1 MCKLRSVHT
10 GQVRR
15 SRSDTGKKM
24 TDKNFK
30 LEEEKK
36 GKERITEEYFHTEM
50 FHVKQSAVEQRFEE
64 QLVAF
69 GIRLSDMQKKQFL
82 TYYKNLVLW
91 NQVMNLTAITDME
104 EVYTKHFV
112 DSLSFIK
119 AISGQAMPEG
129 SRLIDVGTGA
139 GFPGL
144 PLAIVY
150 PGLQVTLMDSLNK
163 RIRFL
168 DDTVG
173 QLGLANIITVYAV
186 YRYRAP
192 EVAMMV
198 GVRIVLGSVFSG
210 NWMALLYSACGSFL
224 CLLGML
230 LLRRLIDERHLWI
243 GSVCGALLHNTG
255 QMAAALLVTQTPS
268 LLLYFPFL
276 IVSGCLA
283 GLFTGLCAQL
293 LLPRLKRF
301 DRE

>member
-1 MCKLRSVHT
+1 MCKLRAVRT

-15 SRSDTGKKM
+15 SCGDTGKKM
-24 TDKNFK
+24 TEKNLK
-30 LEEEKK
+30 VEEEKN
-36 GKERITEEYFHTEM
+36 GKERITEEYFQTEM

-64 QLVAF
+64 QLDSF

-168 DDTVG
+168 DDTVE
-173 QLGLANIITVYAV
+173 QLGLANVRTVHARAEELARNKQYREQYDLCCSRAV
-186 YRYRAP
+186 ANISTLSEYCLPFIKQGGLFISYKSEKAEEELKESGKAVTILGGKLEDKIRFILPGTDYQ
-192 EVAMMV
+192 
-198 GVRIVLGSVFSG
+198 RI
-210 NWMALLYSACGSFL
+210 
-224 CLLGML
+224 L
-230 LLRRLIDERHLWI
+230 LLIRKIKATPGKYPRKA
-243 GSVCGALLHNTG
+243 G
-255 QMAAALLVTQTPS
+255 TPS
-268 LLLYFPFL
+268 KEPLH
-276 IVSGCLA
+276 
-283 GLFTGLCAQL
+283 
-293 LLPRLKRF
+293 
-301 DRE
+301 

>member
-1 MCKLRSVHT
+1 
-10 GQVRR
+10 
-15 SRSDTGKKM
+15 M
-24 TDKNFK
+24 TDKIIK

-64 QLVAF
+64 QLDSF

-82 TYYKNLVLW
+82 TYYKNLILW

-168 DDTVG
+168 DDTVE
-173 QLGLANIITVYAV
+173 QLGLANVRTVHARAEELARNKQYREQYDLCCSRAV
-186 YRYRAP
+186 ANISTLSEYCLPFIKQGGLFISYKSEKAEEELKESGKAVTILGGKLEDKIRFILPGTDYQ
-192 EVAMMV
+192 
-198 GVRIVLGSVFSG
+198 RI
-210 NWMALLYSACGSFL
+210 
-224 CLLGML
+224 L
-230 LLRRLIDERHLWI
+230 LLIRKIKATPGKYPRKA
-243 GSVCGALLHNTG
+243 G
-255 QMAAALLVTQTPS
+255 TPS
-268 LLLYFPFL
+268 KEPLH
-276 IVSGCLA
+276 
-283 GLFTGLCAQL
+283 
-293 LLPRLKRF
+293 
-301 DRE
+301 

>member
-1 MCKLRSVHT
+1 
-10 GQVRR
+10 
-15 SRSDTGKKM
+15 M
-24 TDKNFK
+24 TDKIIK

-168 DDTVG
+168 DDTVE
-173 QLGLANIITVYAV
+173 QLGLANVRTVHARAEELARNKQYREQYDLCCSRAV
-186 YRYRAP
+186 ANISTLSEYCLPFIKQGGLFISYKSEKAEEELKESGKAVTILGGKLEDKIRFILPGTDYQ
-192 EVAMMV
+192 
-198 GVRIVLGSVFSG
+198 RI
-210 NWMALLYSACGSFL
+210 
-224 CLLGML
+224 L
-230 LLRRLIDERHLWI
+230 LLIRKIKATPGKYPRKA
-243 GSVCGALLHNTG
+243 G
-255 QMAAALLVTQTPS
+255 TPS
-268 LLLYFPFL
+268 KEPLH
-276 IVSGCLA
+276 
-283 GLFTGLCAQL
+283 
-293 LLPRLKRF
+293 
-301 DRE
+301 

>member
-1 MCKLRSVHT
+1 
-10 GQVRR
+10 
-15 SRSDTGKKM
+15 M
-24 TDKNFK
+24 TEKNLK
-30 LEEEKK
+30 LEEEKN
-36 GKERITEEYFHTEM
+36 GKERITEEYFQTEM

-64 QLVAF
+64 QLAAF

-168 DDTVG
+168 DDTVK
-173 QLGLANIITVYAV
+173 QLGLANVRTVHARAEELARNKQYREQYDLCCSRAV
-186 YRYRAP
+186 ANISTLSEYCLPFIKQGGLFISYKSEKAEEELKESGKAVTILGGKLEDKIRFILPGTDYQ
-192 EVAMMV
+192 
-198 GVRIVLGSVFSG
+198 RI
-210 NWMALLYSACGSFL
+210 
-224 CLLGML
+224 L
-230 LLRRLIDERHLWI
+230 LLIRKIKATPGKYPRKA
-243 GSVCGALLHNTG
+243 G
-255 QMAAALLVTQTPS
+255 TPS
-268 LLLYFPFL
+268 KEPLH
-276 IVSGCLA
+276 
-283 GLFTGLCAQL
+283 
-293 LLPRLKRF
+293 
-301 DRE
+301 

>member
-64 QLVAF
+64 QLAAF

-168 DDTVG
+168 DDTVR
-173 QLGLANIITVYAV
+173 QLGLTNVRTVHKESAFWMIRWDSWGLPISVPCTPGRRNWPEINSTGNNMICAV
-186 YRYRAP
+186 PGRLP
-192 EVAMMV
+192 T
-198 GVRIVLGSVFSG
+198 
-210 NWMALLYSACGSFL
+210 SA
-224 CLLGML
+224 
-230 LLRRLIDERHLWI
+230 
-243 GSVCGALLHNTG
+243 
-255 QMAAALLVTQTPS
+255 PS
-268 LLLYFPFL
+268 LNT
-276 IVSGCLA
+276 VCLS
-283 GLFTGLCAQL
+283 
-293 LLPRLKRF
+293 
-301 DRE
+301 

>member
-64 QLVAF
+64 QLAAF

-119 AISGQAMPEG
+119 AISDQDMPSG
-129 SRLIDVGTGA
+129 SKLIDVGTGA

-144 PLAIVY
+144 PLAIIY

-173 QLGLANIITVYAV
+173 QLGLANIRTVHARAEELARNKQHREQYDLCCSRAV
-186 YRYRAP
+186 ANISTLSEYCLPFIKQGGLFISYKSEKAEEELKESGKAVTILGGKLEDKIRFILPGTDYQ
-192 EVAMMV
+192 
-198 GVRIVLGSVFSG
+198 RI
-210 NWMALLYSACGSFL
+210 
-224 CLLGML
+224 L
-230 LLRRLIDERHLWI
+230 LLIRKIKATPGKYPRKA
-243 GSVCGALLHNTG
+243 G
-255 QMAAALLVTQTPS
+255 TPS
-268 LLLYFPFL
+268 KEPLH
-276 IVSGCLA
+276 
-283 GLFTGLCAQL
+283 
-293 LLPRLKRF
+293 
-301 DRE
+301 

>member
-168 DDTVG
+168 DDTVE
-173 QLGLANIITVYAV
+173 QLGLANIRTVHARAEELARNKQHREQYLPQV
-186 YRYRAP
+186 QTNPDCQTRSRYQNHQTRPVQNHLNHQPYRYIHHHTNFQQNHCCPSRDNRKNYHYRSL
-192 EVAMMV
+192 
-198 GVRIVLGSVFSG
+198 VRI
-210 NWMALLYSACGSFL
+210 W
-224 CLLGML
+224 
-230 LLRRLIDERHLWI
+230 
-243 GSVCGALLHNTG
+243 
-255 QMAAALLVTQTPS
+255 
-268 LLLYFPFL
+268 
-276 IVSGCLA
+276 
-283 GLFTGLCAQL
+283 GLSIRMF
-293 LLPRLKRF
+293 
-301 DRE
+301 